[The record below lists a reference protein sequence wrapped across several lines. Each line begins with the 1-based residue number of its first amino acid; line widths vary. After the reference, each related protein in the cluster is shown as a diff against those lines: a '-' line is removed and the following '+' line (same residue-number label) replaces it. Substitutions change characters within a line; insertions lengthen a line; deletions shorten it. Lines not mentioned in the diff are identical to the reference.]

1 MKPTICQI
9 SPEEIDQHLPQT
21 QCGLCTFGG
30 CLPYA
35 EAIVFE
41 QAPINL
47 CPPGGVSTLQTLGE
61 LLQQEV
67 TPFLSEM
74 EKKAKP
80 KMIAL
85 IRENEC
91 IGCTK
96 CIQACPIDAILG
108 SAKQMHTVIANEC
121 SGCEL
126 CIAPCPV
133 DCIEMVTLPD
143 LTLTLENTKQY
154 RKRYYARQQRV
165 SKATALK
172 KISAPHLSLTKK
184 KNYIQA
190 AIDRVKMKKNL
201 NKV

>member
-1 MKPTICQI
+1 MLKSNPI
-9 SPEEIDQHLPQT
+9 
-21 QCGLCTFGG
+21 
-30 CLPYA
+30 
-35 EAIVFE
+35 AI
-41 QAPINL
+41 
-47 CPPGGVSTLQTLGE
+47 
-61 LLQQEV
+61 
-67 TPFLSEM
+67 
-74 EKKAKP
+74 
-80 KMIAL
+80 
-85 IRENEC
+85 IREAEC

-96 CIQACPIDAILG
+96 CIQACPVDAILG
-108 SAKQMHTVIANEC
+108 ANKYMHTVIASEC
-121 SGCEL
+121 IGCQL
-126 CIAPCPV
+126 CIPPCPV